1 MGKEKDLHIRMNE
14 DDFHFLSELCEL
26 HKCTKTELTTELI
39 RRGDYT
45 VLNYDGI
52 KDFNKIFG
60 NIGNNINQI
69 ARTLNIANKNG
80 FLSQEQY
87 TYIQDI
93 FKNIQSE
100 YLRHQLGSDQMLRK
114 IYRIK
119 IKKEKIKYPD
129 TVIELPKDMEDKK
142 IETD

>member
-52 KDFNKIFG
+52 QDFNKIFG

-69 ARTLNIANKNG
+69 ARALNIANKNG
-80 FLSQEQY
+80 LFSQEQY
-87 TYIQDI
+87 MYIQDI
-93 FKNIQSE
+93 F
-100 YLRHQLGSDQMLRK
+100 LM
-114 IYRIK
+114 K
-119 IKKEKIKYPD
+119 IKDYGRNQNYEDICKYRY
-129 TVIELPKDMEDKK
+129 
-142 IETD
+142 

>member
-52 KDFNKIFG
+52 QDFNKIFG

-69 ARTLNIANKNG
+69 ARALNIANKNG
-80 FLSQEQY
+80 LFSQEQY
-87 TYIQDI
+87 MYIQDI

-100 YLRHQLGSDQMLRK
+100 YLKHQLGSDQMLRK

-119 IKKEKIKYPD
+119 MKKGKIKYPD
-129 TVIELPKDMEDKK
+129 YSHDIEGDES
-142 IETD
+142 